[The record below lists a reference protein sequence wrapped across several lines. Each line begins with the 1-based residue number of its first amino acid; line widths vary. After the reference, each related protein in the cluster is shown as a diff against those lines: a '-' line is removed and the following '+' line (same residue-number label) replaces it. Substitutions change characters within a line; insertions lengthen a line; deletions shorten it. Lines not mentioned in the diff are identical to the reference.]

1 MQRIFKRIWPLL
13 LTILCGTF
21 STVRAQ
27 SASPTANEQATA
39 DSPKTPFTLKTSSRL
54 VLVDVVAT
62 NGKGEPVTDLKA
74 EDFIV
79 SEDGHP
85 QALRNF
91 SFQQPAP
98 ATSTPEIAEQV
109 PQDGVISNIPRA
121 RKGTIWNVIVLDALN
136 SPMLAQSDTR
146 QQLLKVLSKLPDQP
160 VAIYVLDTQ
169 LRLIQGFSSDPALLK
184 KVVAGLNNKSS
195 SLVDNPKGGHEAER
209 YPAGFFDM
217 VPASAQASILR
228 WESESTASRTR
239 TRLQLTLDALNTIAS
254 NLKLLPG
261 RKNLIWVSEGFPFSI
276 NPGNTVRAHEAVTR
290 QDYTVE
296 VSRTAN
302 ALFDSQIAIYPI
314 DSRGMVLSQ
323 VYDPASK
330 GVDALGRGES
340 QIGLESTVSEQNN
353 NLNAVHTSMQE
364 VAERTGGKA
373 FYNQNEIGKAIVDSM
388 NDGSMYYTLAYSP
401 SNGNWNGKF
410 RRISVKT
417 ARSGVKL
424 RYRLGYFAM
433 QPVSYSRQDP
443 KIQASIFE
451 RAMDINAPAS
461 TAVLFQAHI
470 LPPSEKTQH
479 QVVVNYSIPA
489 AGLSFANSTDQ
500 LQHASVNCAVE
511 VYSIKGAPIK
521 KDATTLTAALQP
533 AVYNKIVQDGF
544 PCQQKLTLSP
554 GEYIFRLGV
563 RDNTTGL
570 IGTVDTRV
578 SIVAQPPET
587 TKE

>member
-1 MQRIFKRIWPLL
+1 M
-13 LTILCGTF
+13 
-21 STVRAQ
+21 RAQ
-27 SASPTANEQATA
+27 SAPPAVNEQPTANP
-39 DSPKTPFTLKTSSRL
+39 SKTPFTLKTSSRL

-62 NGKGEPVTDLKA
+62 NGKGEPVTDLEA

-79 SEDGHP
+79 SEDGRP

-91 SFQQPAP
+91 SFQQPAR

-109 PQDGVISNIPRA
+109 PQAGVISNIPRA
-121 RKGTIWNVIVLDALN
+121 RKGAIWNVIVLDALN
-136 SPMLAQSDTR
+136 SPMLEQSNAR
-146 QQLLKVLSKLPDQP
+146 QELLKVLAQLSNQP

-169 LRLIQGFSSDPALLK
+169 LRLIRDFNDDPTMLKQTIAGMTNKGSVLL
-184 KVVAGLNNKSS
+184 
-195 SLVDNPKGGHEAER
+195 DNPRGGHEAER
-209 YPAGFFDM
+209 YNPIFWAAI
-217 VPASAQASILR
+217 PASARAGIMR
-228 WESESTASRTR
+228 AEGEGTAAHTR
-239 TRLQLTLDALNTIAS
+239 DRLGLTLDALNAIAS
-254 NLKLLPG
+254 NLKSLPG

-276 NPGNTVRAHEAVTR
+276 EPGSTVNVHESLTGLNYKVAVA
-290 QDYTVE
+290 
-296 VSRTAN
+296 STAN

-314 DSRGMVLSQ
+314 DSRGNSSPGVFDS
-323 VYDPASK
+323 AST
-330 GVDALGRGES
+330 GHDALGRDES
-340 QIGLESTVSEQNN
+340 LTGLTSTLSEENN
-353 NLNAVHTSMQE
+353 NLDVTHTSMQE

-388 NDGSMYYTLAYSP
+388 NDGATYYTLAYSP

-417 ARSGVKL
+417 ARSGIKL

-433 QPVSYSRQDP
+433 QPVSNPSLDP
-443 KIQASIFE
+443 KEQTSIFE

-461 TAVLFQAHI
+461 TAVLFRAHI
-470 LPPSEKTQH
+470 FPPSEKTQH

-511 VYSIKGAPIK
+511 VYSIKGEPIK

-533 AVYNKIVQDGF
+533 AVYNKIIQDGF

-570 IGTVDTRV
+570 IGTADTRV